1 MSKSRDCGH
10 RQRWSPGLPEGR
22 GEVFTVGSVW
32 PLVAGARGPY
42 HRMKP
47 GGRKSG
53 SRALATGGTAGAV
66 ATGGPGGDPYPRS
79 PVVRLHYHLRGR
91 LPARAALRAA
101 QQLGGD
107 PPGRAP
113 VHPPGSRARAGQ
125 GHLVPHAGGIPH
137 LAGISNVSAGP
148 GGGGPP
154 GERADRGA
162 WPCAHSPAAR
172 AFLLAFSAQFL
183 PDAHHQSASAQRAAA
198 RAGEGAG
205 GGAPREG
212 RGGIPSGQVG
222 RARLPELP
230 PPELHCGRGSA
241 GAGTALPAPAG

>member
-10 RQRWSPGLPEGR
+10 RQGWSPGLPEGR
-22 GEVFTVGSVW
+22 GEVFTVGSVG
-32 PLVAGARGPY
+32 PLVEGACGPY

-47 GGRKSG
+47 GGQKSG
-53 SRALATGGTAGAV
+53 SHAV

-79 PVVRLHYHLRGR
+79 PAVRLHYHLRGR
-91 LPARAALRAA
+91 LPA

-113 VHPPGSRARAGQ
+113 VHPPGGRARAGQ

-137 LAGISNVSAGP
+137 LAGVSNVSAGP
-148 GGGGPP
+148 DGSGPP
-154 GERADRGA
+154 GQRADRGA
-162 WPCAHSPAAR
+162 RPCAHSPAAR

-183 PDAHHQSASAQRAAA
+183 PRAHYQSDSALRAAA

-205 GGAPREG
+205 GRAPTEG
-212 RGGIPSGQVG
+212 RGGIRSGQVG
-222 RARLPELP
+222 RARLPERP

-241 GAGTALPAPAG
+241 GAGMASRRPRAELGGGEQVAG